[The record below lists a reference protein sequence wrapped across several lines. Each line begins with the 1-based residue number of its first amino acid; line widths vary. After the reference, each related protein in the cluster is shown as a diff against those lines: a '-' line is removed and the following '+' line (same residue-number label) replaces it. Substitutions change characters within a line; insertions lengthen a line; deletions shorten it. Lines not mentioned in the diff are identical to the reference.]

1 MARETAAEPRG
12 LYSQPAPPRAR
23 SHQPGALAHRQGFA
37 RELLDERFARA
48 PMKAGG
54 PAAGGGPRLRRHPA
68 TGHAGRRARGVFR
81 AAARRARPGVRQV
94 LRLGVYQML
103 FQERVPQHA
112 IVDESVRL
120 ARATGKSRAT
130 GFVNAV
136 LRSIGRDLSFAA
148 EPDPARPQHS
158 FEIRPGRACV
168 LREKRPAAGGF
179 RRAPGRRA
187 LVPGRADAALA
198 GALRHLARARAPPG
212 ERAAAALRPAERAAD
227 FDGATDRAPRRR
239 AGRGAPVAYRPH
251 AAPSAADASRRGCAA
266 FREGLFQVQD
276 DSSAAVAPFLG
287 RSRAQNV
294 LDLCAAPGG
303 KACHM
308 AERMQNRGMIA
319 AVDDSGRRLERLVEN
334 VQRLDLRIIATVES
348 DGATFAR
355 QHPGKFDRVLLDA
368 PCSNTGVLRRRVE
381 ARWRL
386 LRRGPGR
393 LAAQQRALLA
403 AALHSSP
410 PRRNAGLQHVQR
422 RAGGKCARRRRGAA
436 FDAGFPPRGAGGIP
450 ARARRRR
457 RAVHGKAD
465 QECRMRSAELA
476 RQGRVRTADPSFVA
490 LRATSEGG
498 EGCGAR
504 SDE

>member
-12 LYSQPAPPRAR
+12 LSPNPRRCALEVISQ
-23 SHQPGALAHRQGFA
+23 ALSPTGKAFA

-48 PMKAGG
+48 PMK
-54 PAAGGGPRLRRHPA
+54 PVDRRLAADLAYGVIRRLA
-68 TGHAGRRARGVFR
+68 TLDAVLAVYS
-81 AAARRARPGVRQV
+81 ARPLDELDPAVCQV

-103 FQERVPQHA
+103 FLERVPQHA

-136 LRSIGRDLSFAA
+136 LRSIGRDLRFAA
-148 EPDPARPQHS
+148 EPDPARPQSS

-168 LREKRPAAGGF
+168 LGKKVLPPPAES
-179 RRAPGRRA
+179 
-187 LVPGRADAALA
+187 AA
-198 GALRHLARARAPPG
+198 HL
-212 ERAAAALRPAERAAD
+212 AAALSFPVGLMRRWLARFGTSRACELCRLANEPPPLFIRPNALRTSPEQLIERLVAEQVQAR
-227 FDGATDRAPRRR
+227 
-239 AGRGAPVAYRPH
+239 
-251 AAPSAADASRRGCAA
+251 PSASGRTLLLPPGTQVARLPA

-276 DSSAAVAPFLG
+276 DSSAAVAPFVG
-287 RSRAQNV
+287 PQPGENV

-319 AVDDSGRRLERLVEN
+319 AVDDSGRRLKRLVEN

-381 ARWRL
+381 ARWRFSDAAL
-386 LRRGPGR
+386 AE

-403 AALHSSP
+403 AALHCLRPGGTLVYSTCSVEP
-410 PRRNAGLQHVQR
+410 EENAHVVAAALRSTPGFRLEAQEEFLP
-422 RAGGKCARRRRGAA
+422 AR
-436 FDAGFPPRGAGGIP
+436 DAGDGLFM
-450 ARARRRR
+450 ARLT
-457 RAVHGKAD
+457 
-465 QECRMRSAELA
+465 RSAE
-476 RQGRVRTADPSFVA
+476 
-490 LRATSEGG
+490 
-498 EGCGAR
+498 
-504 SDE
+504 